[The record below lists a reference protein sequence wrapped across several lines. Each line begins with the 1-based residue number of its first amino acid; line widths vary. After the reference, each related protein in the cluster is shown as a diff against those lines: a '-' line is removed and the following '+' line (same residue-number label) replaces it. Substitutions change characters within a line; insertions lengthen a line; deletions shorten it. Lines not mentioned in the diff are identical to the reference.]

1 MPMNHELSIT
11 GIYGYC
17 QFDRFHVNYRQCPVP
32 FEDGVRH
39 WVTPSPFDNITGPGE
54 PQSPPPHRL
63 CHDAEPLPAAA
74 SPTADS
80 PRYVPESDPEED
92 DEDPEEDP
100 TDYPADRDDDEEEEE
115 PSGDDADDEDE
126 DEDEEDEHPAHGD
139 FFPPVHSF
147 NCQAEITL
155 PPRKRLGIDLGPRYE
170 IGESSA
176 VATTRPVRG
185 RKADY
190 GFVSTMDTKIRRRR
204 AEEVGYGIRDIWFRS
219 QTRGYIGMVAPM
231 NLGGDRQTHIYQSV
245 ETLFDDSQY
254 HYETARLLDQ
264 EALVSRDAWGCSIEV
279 SYMTRLE
286 ILALHPVVIGD
297 ANMAD
302 YQSARSTLAKAL
314 KLLKGLQTQ
323 MVEFQ
328 RQHGPAKGPA
338 QPDAQGRLG

>member
-11 GIYGYC
+11 GMRSLSTRYDYC

-80 PRYVPESDPEED
+80 PGYVHESDPEED

-100 TDYPADRDDDEEEEE
+100 ADYPTDRDDDDEEEEE
-115 PSGDDADDEDE
+115 PSRDDADDEDE
-126 DEDEEDEHPAHGD
+126 DEEEEEEHPAHGD

-155 PPRKRLGIDLGPRYE
+155 PPRKRLGIDLGPRYK

-176 VATTRPVRG
+176 VAATRPVGG
-185 RKADY
+185 RRADY
-190 GFVSTMDTKIRRRR
+190 GFVSTMVTEIRRRR

-231 NLGGDRQTHIYQSV
+231 NLGGVKRV
-245 ETLFDDSQY
+245 GTLRSGGSGFL
-254 HYETARLLDQ
+254 R
-264 EALVSRDAWGCSIEV
+264 G
-279 SYMTRLE
+279 MGM
-286 ILALHPVVIGD
+286 LHRGD